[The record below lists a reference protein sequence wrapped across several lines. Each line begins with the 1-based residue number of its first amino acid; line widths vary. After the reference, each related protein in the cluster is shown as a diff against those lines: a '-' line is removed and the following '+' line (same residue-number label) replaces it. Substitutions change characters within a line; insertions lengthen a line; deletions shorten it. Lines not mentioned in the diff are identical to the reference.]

1 MLGCAYDATQATYV
15 KEAIY
20 AFSFNLICIVFMNEF
35 EFDRLI
41 ELYQRGL
48 LTGKEKKLVEDW
60 LNKSGEEEE
69 ISFSQHDKHMLKLKI
84 FDEISRTDRSRTT
97 FELEHKEENTS
108 SKSSWAVM
116 YKIAASL
123 TLIAV
128 FVYLILQYN
137 GAEVEKIEMLQASS
151 SGNVRKVILVDGTL
165 VWLKGNSKLSYP
177 STFSEK
183 TRNVSLQGEALF
195 EVAKDAQHPFIIS
208 CGELTTTVLGTSF
221 NIKSSDDK
229 IEVVVLTGKVSLT
242 SANDE
247 QSVIVLPN
255 EKVVY
260 DGHKKELAVTKQ
272 RNEEKLVAVSGTEYV
287 MNFEDSRMRE
297 VIQRIE
303 QKFNVR
309 ISLSDAN
316 LNNCMITADFS
327 DQSLESTLSMISQAL
342 NFTYSSNGKSVMLT
356 GKGCEIN

>member
-1 MLGCAYDATQATYV
+1 
-15 KEAIY
+15 
-20 AFSFNLICIVFMNEF
+20 MNEF

-41 ELYQRGL
+41 ELYQKGL

-60 LNKSGEEEE
+60 LNKSGAEEDT
-69 ISFSQHDKHMLKLKI
+69 SYSQHDKQMLKLKI
-84 FDEISRTDRSRTT
+84 FDQIGATDKSRTT
-97 FELEHKEENTS
+97 FELEHKKENAS
-108 SKSSWAVM
+108 PVSSWVVT

-128 FVYLILQYN
+128 FVYLILQYT
-137 GAEVEKIEMLQASS
+137 ADEVEKGQMLQASS
-151 SGNVRKVILVDGTL
+151 SGNVRKVILADGTL

-195 EVAKDAQHPFIIS
+195 EVAKDVQHPFIIS

-221 NIKSSDDK
+221 NIKSSDNK

-242 SANDE
+242 SADNE
-247 QSVIVLPN
+247 QGVIVLPD

-272 RNEEKLVAVSGTEYV
+272 RNEEKLVAVSGTEYI
-287 MNFEDSRMRE
+287 MSFEDSRMGE

-309 ISLSDAN
+309 ISLSDVN

-342 NFTYSSNGKSVMLT
+342 NFTYSIQGKSVMLD
-356 GKGCEIN
+356 GKGCEMN